1 MKTLLTSLF
10 FLALFSCDTTQQ
22 TDNEKEKK
30 VSKIEI
36 TDNDGKDS
44 VTIKLNSKDGL
55 KIEGKDGKVELKT
68 GDGGKINVEKK
79 GKEINIEIKE
89 N

>member
-1 MKTLLTSLF
+1 MKTFLTSLF
-10 FLALFSCDTTQQ
+10 LLALFSCDTTQQ